1 MQVPETHVQCFSLN
15 SIMAAIGVRHVDFMV
30 LDVEGSELPVLR
42 SIDWT
47 RLSVDVFSVEYSTE
61 NRVKKLKKV
70 RRFFNE
76 TGRYKEVG
84 KLGLGTADNVAQD
97 VLFMR
102 V

>member
-1 MQVPETHVQCFSLN
+1 
-15 SIMAAIGVRHVDFMV
+15 MAAIGVRHVDFMV

-47 RLSVDVFSVEYSTE
+47 RLSVDVFGVEYSTE
-61 NRVKKLKKV
+61 NRVKKLEKI
-70 RRFFNE
+70 RRFFHD
-76 TGRYKEVG
+76 TGHYKEVG

-97 VLFMR
+97 VFFMQ